1 MKVVTFYIKPT
12 ATLKQ
17 LSMSVVTS
25 YIHPT
30 STSKQLIIHFVT
42 FGLYIH
48 SKTNNN
54 GNMRCDMSYLA
65 HIFTAK
71 QVITTP

>member
-1 MKVVTFYIKPT
+1 MLLPFTLNPT
-12 ATLKQ
+12 AILKQ
-17 LSMSVVTS
+17 LIMSVVTS
-25 YIHPT
+25 YIHSI

-42 FGLYIH
+42 FSLYIH

-54 GNMRCDMSYLA
+54 GNTRCDMSYLA
-65 HIFTAK
+65 HTPTAK